1 MRQPTLFIKIRRIR
15 LHIAG
20 ADMTHHIKGQG
31 RHQVTLLPEVLDDFV
46 TEDNPVRVVDVF
58 VDGLQ
63 LDVLGFESVNPKQT
77 GRPGYHPTTMLK
89 LYIYGYL
96 NRIQSSRRL
105 EKEAHRNVELM
116 WLLER
121 LTPDFKTIADFRKNN
136 GKGIKNTCRAFIDLC
151 RQMQMFTDVI
161 VAIDGSKFKAV
172 NSKSNNFTPQKAKGH
187 IERVEQSIALYL
199 NKLDEADKTAEPEII
214 TDLTATKLAW
224 LQQRLEELKQMQQ
237 AVEQH
242 PDKQLSLT
250 DPDSRLM
257 KINNVNRQVSYNVQT
272 AVDAKN
278 HLIVAH
284 EVTNTPDRGQLTAV
298 TKLAQDAVGKTDITV
313 LADKGYYSR
322 SDIKAAQDLGAVA
335 LVPKGDTS
343 GADRKGLFN
352 RSLFKYDQEKD
363 IYICPTGNELQNRFT
378 VVEDGLE
385 LQMYFNHIACRD
397 CSQRSR
403 CTTSKRDPRRIRRW
417 VHEAEMEDMQTRLD
431 ASPQKAVVRKQTVE
445 HPFGTIKM
453 WMGATHFLMR
463 RFKNVSTEIS
473 LHVLAY
479 NLKRMMS
486 IWGAEGLAI
495 KLREQYN

>member
-1 MRQPTLFIKIRRIR
+1 
-15 LHIAG
+15 
-20 ADMTHHIKGQG
+20 
-31 RHQVTLLPEVLDDFV
+31 
-46 TEDNPVRVVDVF
+46 
-58 VDGLQ
+58 
-63 LDVLGFESVNPKQT
+63 
-77 GRPGYHPTTMLK
+77 
-89 LYIYGYL
+89 
-96 NRIQSSRRL
+96 
-105 EKEAHRNVELM
+105 
-116 WLLER
+116 
-121 LTPDFKTIADFRKNN
+121 
-136 GKGIKNTCRAFIDLC
+136 
-151 RQMQMFTDVI
+151 
-161 VAIDGSKFKAV
+161 
-172 NSKSNNFTPQKAKGH
+172 
-187 IERVEQSIALYL
+187 
-199 NKLDEADKTAEPEII
+199 
-214 TDLTATKLAW
+214 
-224 LQQRLEELKQMQQ
+224 MQQ

-298 TKLAQDAVGKTDITV
+298 TKLAQDAVGKVDITV

-431 ASPQKAVVRKQTVE
+431 ASPQTAVVRKQTVE

-486 IWGAEGLAI
+486 ILGNEGLAI

>member
-1 MRQPTLFIKIRRIR
+1 
-15 LHIAG
+15 
-20 ADMTHHIKGQG
+20 MTHHIKGQG
-31 RHQVTLLPEVLDDFV
+31 RHQATLLPEVLDDFV

-58 VDGLQ
+58 VEGLQ
-63 LDVLGFESVNPKQT
+63 LDSLGFERVNAKQT
-77 GRPGYHPTTMLK
+77 GRPGYHPATLLK

-105 EKEAHRNVELM
+105 EKETHRNVGLM

-136 GKGIKNTCRAFIDLC
+136 NKGIKNSCRAFIDLC
-151 RQMQMFTDVI
+151 RQMQMFTDVV

-172 NSKSNNFTPQKAKGH
+172 NSKSNNFTPQKTKGH

-199 NKLDEADKTAEPEII
+199 NKLDEADKTAESEII
-214 TDLTATKLAW
+214 ADLTATKLAW
-224 LQQRLEELKQMQQ
+224 LQKRLEELKQIQRV
-237 AVEQH
+237 VEQH

-257 KINNVNRQVSYNVQT
+257 KVNNVNRQVSYNVQT

-298 TKLAQDAVGKTDITV
+298 TKLAQDAVGKADITV

-322 SDIKAAQDLGAVA
+322 GDIKAAQDLGAVA

-363 IYICPTGNELQNRFT
+363 IYICPAVSELQNRFT

-431 ASPQKAVVRKQTVE
+431 ASPQTAVVRKQTVE

-453 WMGATHFLMR
+453 WMGATHLLMR

-486 IWGAEGLAI
+486 ILGTEGLAI

>member
-257 KINNVNRQVSYNVQT
+257 KMNNVNRQVSYNVQT

-298 TKLAQDAVGKTDITV
+298 TKLAQDAVGKVDITV

-431 ASPQKAVVRKQTVE
+431 ASPQTAVVRKQTVE

-486 IWGAEGLAI
+486 ILGNEGLAI

>member
-1 MRQPTLFIKIRRIR
+1 MNFTGVYMAQ
-15 LHIAG
+15 
-20 ADMTHHIKGQG
+20 HIKGQG
-31 RHQVTLLPEVLDDFV
+31 RHQVTLLPEALDDFV
-46 TEDNPVRVVDVF
+46 TEDNPVRVVDIF

-63 LDVLGFESVNPKQT
+63 LDSLGFERVNAKQI
-77 GRPGYHPTTMLK
+77 GRPGYHPATMLK

-105 EKEAHRNVELM
+105 EKETHRNVELM

-121 LTPDFKTIADFRKNN
+121 LTPDFKTIADFRKSN
-136 GKGIKNTCRAFIDLC
+136 GKGIRNACRAFIDLC
-151 RQMQMFTDVI
+151 QQMQMFTDVI

-172 NSKSNNFTPQKAKGH
+172 NSKPNNFTPQKAKDH
-187 IERVEQSIALYL
+187 IERVEQSITHYL
-199 NKLDEADKTAEPEII
+199 NKLDEADKNTEPDAS
-214 TDLTATKLAW
+214 TKLTATKLAW
-224 LQQRLEELKQMQQ
+224 LQKHLRELQKIQQ
-237 AVEQH
+237 AVGQQ

-257 KINNVNRQVSYNVQT
+257 KTNNMNRQVCYNVQT
-272 AVDAKN
+272 AVDTKN

-363 IYICPTGNELQNRFT
+363 IYICPTGSELQNRFT

-431 ASPQKAVVRKQTVE
+431 ASPQTAVVRKQTVE

-486 IWGAEGLAI
+486 ILGNEGLAI

>member
-1 MRQPTLFIKIRRIR
+1 MRKPTLFIKIRRIQ

-77 GRPGYHPTTMLK
+77 GRPGYHPATLLK

-298 TKLAQDAVGKTDITV
+298 TKLAQDAVGKVDITV

-431 ASPQKAVVRKQTVE
+431 ASPQTAVVRKQTVE

-486 IWGAEGLAI
+486 ILGNEGLAI

>member
-1 MRQPTLFIKIRRIR
+1 
-15 LHIAG
+15 
-20 ADMTHHIKGQG
+20 MTHHIKGQG

-77 GRPGYHPTTMLK
+77 GRPGYHPATLLK

-224 LQQRLEELKQMQQ
+224 LQQRLEELKQMQ
-237 AVEQH
+237 
-242 PDKQLSLT
+242 
-250 DPDSRLM
+250 
-257 KINNVNRQVSYNVQT
+257 
-272 AVDAKN
+272 
-278 HLIVAH
+278 
-284 EVTNTPDRGQLTAV
+284 
-298 TKLAQDAVGKTDITV
+298 
-313 LADKGYYSR
+313 
-322 SDIKAAQDLGAVA
+322 
-335 LVPKGDTS
+335 
-343 GADRKGLFN
+343 
-352 RSLFKYDQEKD
+352 
-363 IYICPTGNELQNRFT
+363 
-378 VVEDGLE
+378 
-385 LQMYFNHIACRD
+385 
-397 CSQRSR
+397 
-403 CTTSKRDPRRIRRW
+403 
-417 VHEAEMEDMQTRLD
+417 
-431 ASPQKAVVRKQTVE
+431 
-445 HPFGTIKM
+445 
-453 WMGATHFLMR
+453 
-463 RFKNVSTEIS
+463 
-473 LHVLAY
+473 
-479 NLKRMMS
+479 
-486 IWGAEGLAI
+486 
-495 KLREQYN
+495 

>member
-1 MRQPTLFIKIRRIR
+1 
-15 LHIAG
+15 
-20 ADMTHHIKGQG
+20 MTHHIKGQG

-77 GRPGYHPTTMLK
+77 GRPGYHPATLLK

-214 TDLTATKLAW
+214 TDLTATKLVW

-250 DPDSRLM
+250 DPDFRLM

-298 TKLAQDAVGKTDITV
+298 TKLAQDAVGKVDITV

-431 ASPQKAVVRKQTVE
+431 ASPQTAVVRKQTVE

-486 IWGAEGLAI
+486 ILGNEGLAI

>member
-1 MRQPTLFIKIRRIR
+1 
-15 LHIAG
+15 
-20 ADMTHHIKGQG
+20 MTHHIKGQG
-31 RHQVTLLPEVLDDFV
+31 RHQVTLLPEALDDFV
-46 TEDNPVRVVDVF
+46 TEDNPVRVVDIF

-63 LDVLGFESVNPKQT
+63 LDSLGFERVSAKQT
-77 GRPGYHPTTMLK
+77 GRPGYHPATMLK

-121 LTPDFKTIADFRKNN
+121 LTPDFKTIADFRKSN
-136 GKGIKNTCRAFIDLC
+136 GKGIKNACRAFIDLC
-151 RQMQMFTDVI
+151 RQMQMFTDVV

-172 NSKSNNFTPQKAKGH
+172 NSKANNFTPQKAKDH
-187 IERVEQSIALYL
+187 IARVELSISNYL
-199 NKLDEADKTAEPEII
+199 NKLDDADKSSEPDTSAE
-214 TDLTATKLAW
+214 LTVTKLAW
-224 LQQRLEELKQMQQ
+224 LKKRLGELQEIQQT
-237 AVEQH
+237 VEQQ

-257 KINNVNRQVSYNVQT
+257 KTNNMNRQVCYNVQT
-272 AVDAKN
+272 AVDTQN

-284 EVTNTPDRGQLTAV
+284 EVTNTTDRGQLSSV
-298 TKLAQDAVGKTDITV
+298 TTLAQEAVGREDITV

-322 SDIKAAQDLGAVA
+322 SDIKAVLDTGAVA

-352 RSLFKYDQEKD
+352 RALFKYDKEKD
-363 IYICPTGNELQNRFT
+363 VYVCPAGSELQNRFT
-378 VVEDGLE
+378 AVEDGLE

-397 CSQRSR
+397 CSQRSK

-417 VHEAEMEDMQTRLD
+417 IHEGEMEEMQTRLD
-431 ASPQKAVVRKQTVE
+431 AAPQTAVVRKQTVE

-453 WMGATHFLMR
+453 WMGATHLLTR

-486 IWGAEGLAI
+486 IWGIEGLAS
-495 KLREQYN
+495 KLQEHWG

>member
-1 MRQPTLFIKIRRIR
+1 
-15 LHIAG
+15 
-20 ADMTHHIKGQG
+20 MTHHIKGQG

-298 TKLAQDAVGKTDITV
+298 TKLAQDAVGKVDITV

-486 IWGAEGLAI
+486 ILGNEGLAI